1 MTVKKNTTEQH
12 GKANG
17 HVPDQVYQ
25 GPDGFW
31 RVAYKGRVMP
41 EDWTTREGAEAFL
54 ANLQK
59 EDA

>member
-1 MTVKKNTTEQH
+1 MTVEKNINEQH

-41 EDWTTREGAEAFL
+41 EDWTTRDAAESHLNTLRRAG
-54 ANLQK
+54 
-59 EDA
+59 